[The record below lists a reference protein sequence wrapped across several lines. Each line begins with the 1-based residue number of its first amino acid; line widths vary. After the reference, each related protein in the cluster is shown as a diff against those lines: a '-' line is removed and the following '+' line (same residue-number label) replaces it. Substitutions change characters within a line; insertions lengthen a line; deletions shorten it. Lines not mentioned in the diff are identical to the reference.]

1 MTGQTVTEQLSDDH
15 TYESLRIERDGA
27 VARLA
32 FNRPDKLNSF
42 NATQRRELIDA
53 VDRLNGDAELRVI
66 ILSGEGRAFCAGAD
80 LAEGF
85 AGDAA
90 QRGAHTEHMLKT
102 EYKRSLMGIVES
114 PKLWIAEVRG
124 AAAGIGSAY
133 MLACDFALM
142 AESSY
147 LYQAFA
153 AIGLIPDG
161 GATWQLL
168 RAVGRRRA
176 LEIILGGERIP
187 AQRCLELG
195 LCNRV
200 VPDGEEESAARAW
213 AAQLAL
219 KAPLAVQYSKQALA
233 LAETAGLG
241 DMIAREAELQRLCI
255 ASDDAEEGVRAFLE
269 KREASFSGR

>member
-1 MTGQTVTEQLSDDH
+1 MTGQAAKQQEAGEGA
-15 TYESLRIERDGA
+15 YETLHIERDGA
-27 VARLA
+27 VARLV

-42 NATQRRELIDA
+42 NTTQRRELIDA
-53 VDRLNGDAELRVI
+53 VDTLNGDSGLRVI
-66 ILSGEGRAFCAGAD
+66 ILTGAGRAFSAGAD

-85 AGDAA
+85 AGDAS
-90 QRGAHTEHMLKT
+90 QRGALTEHMLKT

-133 MLACDFALM
+133 MLACDFAVM

-168 RAVGRRRA
+168 KAVGRRRA

-187 AQRCLELG
+187 AQRCLDLG

-200 VPDGEEESAARAW
+200 VPDGEEEAAVRAW
-213 AAQLAL
+213 AVQLAQ

-233 LAETAGLG
+233 LAENTGLG

-269 KREASFSGR
+269 KREANFSGR